1 MEEEEEEVLVKNCFP
16 IPNPTL
22 YWFTKLVILQ
32 ADVFYNCLVVLFSPF
47 LFLLSLISETSQSH
61 YYPPQESK
69 ESKLTA
75 ESAVHAAAGVPSKLF
90 RGCGVLLNKVFLGF
104 LGAVHVCKILMLLL
118 VVAVILGVGLV
129 RFWAEEPV
137 FIGERLHFDYTK
149 AHPVAAFSFH
159 CDSGCQGYTHQINY
173 KRNMGVPVGHT
184 FYVSLVFLMP
194 ESDYNREIGL
204 FQVTAEVISRNGNIM
219 ARSSHPCM
227 LRFRSWPIRTMQTFL
242 MGLPLL
248 LGIRAETQKVTVPM
262 LKHKE
267 DFPRTEAIK
276 VTLIP
281 RAGTD
286 FLPQLYE
293 AEILLK
299 SELPWAKELVHR
311 WKWTFYVWTSM
322 HIYVFLLV
330 ILLRCSRPLILPVM
344 RKSPSS
350 TNSKQESEVKASS
363 EQTEER
369 SSRDERYASVT
380 LRRWQENRSKRKAM
394 LPHQDIAETEV
405 SSASS
410 TRLTREETGATLEDD
425 DEDDTG
431 DSESVCCW

>member
-1 MEEEEEEVLVKNCFP
+1 MLFFALELGRCSPIILMEEEEEEVLVKNCFP

-90 RGCGVLLNKVFLGF
+90 RGCGVLLKKLFLGF

-204 FQVTAEVISRNGNIM
+204 FQVRVHISTSFKFSRLTQYISCG
-219 ARSSHPCM
+219 
-227 LRFRSWPIRTMQTFL
+227 FL
-242 MGLPLL
+242 FVLSQGLVR
-248 LGIRAETQKVTVPM
+248 I
-262 LKHKE
+262 
-267 DFPRTEAIK
+267 
-276 VTLIP
+276 
-281 RAGTD
+281 
-286 FLPQLYE
+286 
-293 AEILLK
+293 
-299 SELPWAKELVHR
+299 
-311 WKWTFYVWTSM
+311 
-322 HIYVFLLV
+322 
-330 ILLRCSRPLILPVM
+330 CSLCC
-344 RKSPSS
+344 
-350 TNSKQESEVKASS
+350 E
-363 EQTEER
+363 
-369 SSRDERYASVT
+369 T
-380 LRRWQENRSKRKAM
+380 LR
-394 LPHQDIAETEV
+394 
-405 SSASS
+405 
-410 TRLTREETGATLEDD
+410 
-425 DEDDTG
+425 
-431 DSESVCCW
+431 VCMCC